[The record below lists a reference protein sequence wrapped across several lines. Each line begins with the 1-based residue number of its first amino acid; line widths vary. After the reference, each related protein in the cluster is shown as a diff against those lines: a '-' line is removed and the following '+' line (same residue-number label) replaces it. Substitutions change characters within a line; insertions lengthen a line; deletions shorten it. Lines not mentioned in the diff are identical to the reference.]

1 MCARGRMKGVWF
13 RLDGKLDFKIS
24 YFARQNN
31 LFCEAKQVKSRSKIT
46 CFPMGE

>member
-1 MCARGRMKGVWF
+1 MKGVWF

-24 YFARQNN
+24 YFDGQNN

>member
-1 MCARGRMKGVWF
+1 MCARERMKGAWF

-24 YFARQNN
+24 YFDGQNN